1 MTSDVDKKAAEE
13 LRQRALLC
21 VRRNEL
27 ETALDLY
34 DQALE
39 AAGDEELRELITI
52 NKADVLIAMEQ
63 TTGEVQKLPAI
74 VMRRRNP
81 HHTFLAAY
89 ALTYKH
95 RLQNDVKRGI
105 FYAQIALDTALEA
118 NEALW
123 ELGAHNELGGLYE
136 IDGDF
141 AKAIASFDRA
151 LDLVSHVADP
161 AEQNLS
167 RGAALQN
174 LGASTMLNGD
184 VQAGL
189 SLIHQALPLIVSP
202 SSLAEAY
209 IDLCYGYIEQDK
221 LEDARHWGEMGLD
234 LASENRQV
242 RNAHYLLGEAAYKS
256 GDLEVAE
263 FHFGKLAKFYPNF
276 RHLKHFLMA
285 VDLRSMVNLK
295 A

>member
-1 MTSDVDKKAAEE
+1 MSNTERKTAEE

-21 VRRNEL
+21 VRKNEL
-27 ETALDLY
+27 EAALELY
-34 DQALE
+34 DEAL
-39 AAGDEELRELITI
+39 AVAGDEELRELIVI

-118 NEALW
+118 NEPLW
-123 ELGAHNELGGLYE
+123 ELGAYNELGGLYE

-141 AKAIASFDRA
+141 EKAMSSFSRA
-151 LDLVSHVADP
+151 LDLVGHVAD
-161 AEQNLS
+161 AGEQKLS

-174 LGASTMLNGD
+174 LGASTMLNGA
-184 VQAGL
+184 VPEGL
-189 SLIHQALPLIVSP
+189 ELIHTALPLIVSP

-209 IDLCYGYIEQDK
+209 IDLCYGYIEMDK
-221 LEDARHWGEMGLD
+221 LEDARKWGEMGLD

-256 GDLEVAE
+256 GNLEVAE

-276 RHLKHFLMA
+276 RHLKHLLMA

>member
-1 MTSDVDKKAAEE
+1 MSDPIASAAEQ
-13 LRQRALLC
+13 LRQEALLC

-27 ETALDLY
+27 ERALELY
-34 DQALE
+34 DRALAE
-39 AAGDEELRELITI
+39 AADDELRELITI
-52 NKADVLIAMEQ
+52 NKADVLIALEQ

-105 FYAQIALDTALEA
+105 FYAQIALDTAVEA
-118 NEALW
+118 NEPLW
-123 ELGAHNELGGLYE
+123 ELGAHNELGSLYE

-141 AKAIASFDRA
+141 AKAMAAFRRA
-151 LDLVSHVADP
+151 LDLVSHVSDP
-161 AEQNLS
+161 AEQTLS

-174 LGASTMLNGD
+174 LGASTMLNGEVAD
-184 VQAGL
+184 GVA
-189 SLIHQALPLIVSP
+189 LIHEALPMIVSP
-202 SSLAEAY
+202 SARAEAY
-209 IDLCYGYIEQDK
+209 IDLCYGYIEMER
-221 LEDARHWGEMGLD
+221 LEEACRWGEMGLEI
-234 LASENRQV
+234 ASDNRQI

-256 GDLEVAE
+256 GNLEVAE
-263 FHFGKLAKFYPNF
+263 FHYEKLAKFYPTF
-276 RHLKHFLMA
+276 RHLKHLLMA

>member
-1 MTSDVDKKAAEE
+1 MTAED
-13 LRQRALLC
+13 LRQQALLS

-27 ETALDLY
+27 EKALELY
-34 DQALE
+34 DLAL
-39 AAGDEELRELITI
+39 AAAVDEEFRELITI

-105 FYAQIALDTALEA
+105 FYAQIALDTSLEA
-118 NEALW
+118 NEPLW
-123 ELGAHNELGGLYE
+123 QLGAWNELGSLYE

-141 AKAIASFDRA
+141 QKAISSFERA
-151 LDLVSHVADP
+151 LDLVSHVAD
-161 AEQNLS
+161 AGEQQLS

-174 LGASTMLNGD
+174 LGASRMLNGE
-184 VQAGL
+184 VNEGL
-189 SLIHQALPLIVSP
+189 ALIHEALPFIVSP

-209 IDLCYGYIEQDK
+209 IDLCYGYIEREQLD
-221 LEDARHWGEMGLD
+221 EAQRWGNMGLD

-242 RNAHYLLGEAAYKS
+242 RNAHYLLGEAAYKR
-256 GDLEVAE
+256 GDLETAQ
-263 FHFGKLAKFYPNF
+263 FHYGKLAKFYPNF
-276 RHLKHFLMA
+276 RHLKNLLMA

>member
-1 MTSDVDKKAAEE
+1 MTDVDKKSAEE

-105 FYAQIALDTALEA
+105 FYAQIALDTARVL
-118 NEALW
+118 
-123 ELGAHNELGGLYE
+123 
-136 IDGDF
+136 
-141 AKAIASFDRA
+141 RA
-151 LDLVSHVADP
+151 
-161 AEQNLS
+161 
-167 RGAALQN
+167 R
-174 LGASTMLNGD
+174 
-184 VQAGL
+184 
-189 SLIHQALPLIVSP
+189 
-202 SSLAEAY
+202 
-209 IDLCYGYIEQDK
+209 
-221 LEDARHWGEMGLD
+221 
-234 LASENRQV
+234 
-242 RNAHYLLGEAAYKS
+242 
-256 GDLEVAE
+256 
-263 FHFGKLAKFYPNF
+263 
-276 RHLKHFLMA
+276 
-285 VDLRSMVNLK
+285 
-295 A
+295 